1 MENNNLSPENT
12 DRTANSAIAKLK
24 SLSQLQVNSEKPE
37 ESAENLTLSEE
48 QASETLMREFICSE
62 QKVIETSE
70 IEAKDVTVAEQRRR
84 AAREARRH
92 VYIETPKYESMFDK
106 MSPEEREAFCNREHK
121 RTAGVLKRRKFI
133 HDFLIAIGLVL
144 AGAAAILAIFPIFF
158 TFLNSFMTSAEI
170 ADNYGKIFQS
180 LSGHATNGAVY
191 LSRPPKLKFIPQRV
205 TIEQYKTLLFMSP
218 AYLLKFWNSII
229 LVVPI
234 VFGQLA
240 VSLLASYS
248 FARYRR
254 RRREILFFSYVILML
269 MPFQVTLV
277 PNYMIAEDL
286 GILNSFWAIILPGI
300 FSTFSTFLLTKYMR
314 QIPSAYIE
322 AALLD
327 GANEW
332 QIFTNIALPSCKS
345 AVYALMIL
353 LFIDYWNM
361 VEQPLILLND
371 DVKQPLSVFLSQI
384 NEAEIGI
391 AFAASTLYMV
401 PALLIFLLGEEY
413 LVEGI
418 SRSGVK

>member
-1 MENNNLSPENT
+1 MDKDNLTPSSEKMSEALN
-12 DRTANSAIAKLK
+12 KLK
-24 SLSQLQVNSEKPE
+24 SLSGQG
-37 ESAENLTLSEE
+37 T
-48 QASETLMREFICSE
+48 ETVSN
-62 QKVIETSE
+62 
-70 IEAKDVTVAEQRRR
+70 TVAEPTAPSAEEQMKVFIAESSDNSTSTSKVQESRTPEEIKAERRL
-84 AAREARRH
+84 AARNARRH
-92 VYIETPKYESMFDK
+92 VFIETPKYVSRFDL
-106 MSPEEREAFCNREHK
+106 MTEEEKLAFCTKERK
-121 RTAGVLKRRKFI
+121 RTAGVLKRRKAFKNFFMTLGVI
-133 HDFLIAIGLVL
+133 VAVC
-144 AGAAAILAIFPIFF
+144 AAILAIFPIFF

-170 ADNYGKIFQS
+170 TDNYGKIFQS
-180 LSGHATNGAVY
+180 LSGHAKNGATY
-191 LSRPPKLKFIPQRV
+191 LSEAPKLKFVPQLV
-205 TIEQYKTLLFMSP
+205 TIQQYKTLLFMSP

-234 VFGQLA
+234 VFGQLL
-240 VSLLASYS
+240 VSLMASYS

-277 PNYMIAEDL
+277 PNYLIADSL
-286 GILNSFWAIILPGI
+286 GILDTNWSIILPGI

-332 QIFTNIALPSCKS
+332 QIFTHIALPSCKS

-361 VEQPLILLND
+361 VEQPLILLKD
-371 DVKQPLSVFLSQI
+371 EGKQPLSVFLSQI

-391 AFAASTLYMV
+391 AFAASTLYMI

>member
-1 MENNNLSPENT
+1 MDNSNNNPSEQQMSEALN
-12 DRTANSAIAKLK
+12 KLI
-24 SLSQLQVNSEKPE
+24 SLSKSEPKP
-37 ESAENLTLSEE
+37 STDTNKVE
-48 QASETLMREFICSE
+48 QAMSEFVELNKVPSNPYDETGLTRE
-62 QKVIETSE
+62 E
-70 IEAKDVTVAEQRRR
+70 IILKRKR
-84 AAREARRH
+84 AARDARRK
-92 VYIETPKYESMFDK
+92 VYVEAPVFESMFDK
-106 MSPEEREAFCNREHK
+106 MSDEEKAEFCASERK
-121 RTAGVLKRRKFI
+121 RTAGVRKRREIFHKI
-133 HDFLIAIGLVL
+133 LLGIGVFV
-144 AGAAAILAIFPIFF
+144 AVIAAILAIFPIFF

-170 ADNYGKIFQS
+170 TVNYGKIFQS
-180 LSGHATNGAVY
+180 LSGHASNGATY
-191 LSRPPKLKFIPQRV
+191 LSKPPKLKFIPELV
-205 TIEQYKTLLFMSP
+205 TFEQYKTLLFMSP
-218 AYLLKFWNSII
+218 QYLLKFWNSIV

-234 VFGQLA
+234 VFGQLL

-248 FARYRR
+248 FSRYRKK
-254 RRREILFFSYVILML
+254 RREILFFSYIILML

-277 PNYMIAEDL
+277 PNYMIADSL
-286 GILNSFWAIILPGI
+286 GILDTVWAIILPGV

-327 GANEW
+327 GASEW
-332 QIFTNIALPSCKS
+332 QIFTSIAIPTCKS

-361 VEQPLILLND
+361 VEQPLILLESES
-371 DVKQPLSVFLSQI
+371 KQPLSVFLSQI

-391 AFAASTLYMV
+391 AFAASTLYMI